1 MRAVL
6 TILAK
11 DLRLRLRDRSAF
23 MIGVI
28 TPLGLALVLHLITG
42 GLQDFSAHYA
52 VVDEDG
58 GQVASAFVDA
68 TRDLGD
74 DIDVT
79 DDLSGDEAR
88 AKVADG
94 DLDAAFVLPPGFS
107 DQVLAGDEAR
117 LDVVGNVDSDIA
129 VQVARGIADRFAAQV
144 DAVRL
149 SLATVGAQANGGSV
163 TGPPGDGTIDPALLA
178 AAQDQA
184 APVEIVTSEADER
197 QLDPTTYQVAGL
209 GALFAFFT
217 VQYGVLGLLE
227 ERERGT
233 MARLLAAPIPRL
245 AIPVAKAGVS
255 AVVGVVALAVLA
267 LASTLVMG
275 ADWGDPLVVGVM
287 IVAVVVAAV
296 SITGLVAGVA
306 RTAEQAGSAQ
316 TIVALVLGLLGGS
329 FFPLSQS
336 GGILAHLS
344 VVTPHHWFLEGLGE
358 GRVGGLADA
367 LPAVGVLL
375 LFALVV
381 GGTGATLL
389 HVRGER

>member
-1 MRAVL
+1 MRAAL

-23 MIGVI
+23 MIGVV
-28 TPLGLALVLHLITG
+28 TPLGLALVLHLIVG
-42 GLQDFSAHYA
+42 GLDDFSARYGI
-52 VVDEDG
+52 VDDDG
-58 GQVASAFVDA
+58 GPVAEAFVDA

-79 DDLSGDEAR
+79 TGLSADEAR
-88 AKVADG
+88 SQVGDG
-94 DLDAAFVLPPGFS
+94 DLDAVFVIPEGFS
-107 DQVLAGDEAR
+107 DQVLARDEAR
-117 LDVVGNVDSDIA
+117 LDVIGNVDSDLA
-129 VQVARGIADRFAAQV
+129 VQVAKGIADRFASQV

-149 SLATVGAQANGGSV
+149 SLATVGAQPSGGSV
-163 TGPPGDGTIDPALLA
+163 TGPPGGGSLDPALVTAAQEQA
-178 AAQDQA
+178 AA
-184 APVEIVTSEADER
+184 VEIVTSQADER

-227 ERERGT
+227 ERENGT
-233 MARLLAAPIPRL
+233 MARLLSAPIPRL
-245 AIPVAKAGVS
+245 AIPVAKAAVS
-255 AVVGVVALAVLA
+255 AVVGVLALAVLA
-267 LASTLVMG
+267 LASTLIMG
-275 ADWGDPLVVGVM
+275 ADWGDLPVVAVM
-287 IVAVVVAAV
+287 IAALVVAAV

-316 TIVALVLGLLGGS
+316 TVVALVLGLLGGS
-329 FFPLSQS
+329 FFPLSE
-336 GGILAHLS
+336 GGGFLAKLV

-375 LFALVV
+375 LFAVVV
-381 GGTGATLL
+381 GGAGATLL
-389 HVRGER
+389 RVRGQR